1 MVVSSSKRTLTD
13 TWVEATWDEF
23 VAVAYD
29 PLYADGRAYFDSGY
43 MRSGYMRIEMASLG
57 VGHSRQNGVVWD
69 VITFFSAAKELDIT
83 KYVNASFQKAGERE
97 CQPDAA
103 FYIGEGAKY
112 LPPQNNSPVNIDLF
126 GPPTL
131 VVEIGST
138 SLSDD
143 LGRKRMLY
151 ERLGIQEYW
160 VVDVQAKQVVAFS
173 VEEERSGVIRSSAV
187 LSGLGMDVVEEAL
200 GRSQTE
206 NDGAIAQWLL
216 KTFA

>member
-1 MVVSSSKRTLTD
+1 MVVSSSKRIMTD
-13 TWVEATWDEF
+13 TWVKATWDEF
-23 VAVAYD
+23 LAVAYD
-29 PLYADGRAYFDSGY
+29 DPAYLDGSAYFDAGC
-43 MRSGYMRIEMASLG
+43 MRIEIASLG
-57 VGHSRQNGVVWD
+57 VGHGRQNGVVWD
-69 VITFFSAAKELDIT
+69 VITLFSIAKELDIT

-97 CQPDAA
+97 CQSDAA
-103 FYIGEGAKY
+103 FYIGEGAQY

-131 VVEIGST
+131 VIEIGST

-143 LGRKRMLY
+143 LGRKRILY

-173 VEEERSGVIRSSAV
+173 IDEGRSGVIRSSVV
-187 LSGLGMDVVEEAL
+187 LPGLEMDVVEEAL
-200 GRSQTE
+200 ERSQTE